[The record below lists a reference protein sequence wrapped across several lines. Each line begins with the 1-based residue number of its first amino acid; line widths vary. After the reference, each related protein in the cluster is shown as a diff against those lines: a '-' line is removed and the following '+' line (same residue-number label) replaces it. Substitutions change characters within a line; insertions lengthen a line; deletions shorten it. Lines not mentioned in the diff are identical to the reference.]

1 MCYNS
6 PSWQLLSRHPENI
19 PFAVGVVAAFR
30 GSLLR
35 VYMEISVDGKV
46 LKPLM
51 PTGEA
56 SLECE
61 GSVERELERLRRW

>member
-1 MCYNS
+1 M
-6 PSWQLLSRHPENI
+6 
-19 PFAVGVVAAFR
+19 
-30 GSLLR
+30 
-35 VYMEISVDGKV
+35 

-61 GSVERELERLRRW
+61 GSVERSWSAAALVAVAVTGNAGDGGGLEVVRGAGCGPQLFVRGR

>member
-1 MCYNS
+1 M
-6 PSWQLLSRHPENI
+6 W
-19 PFAVGVVAAFR
+19 VGVVAAFR

-35 VYMEISVDGKV
+35 VYMEISVDGRV
-46 LKPLM
+46 LKPLR